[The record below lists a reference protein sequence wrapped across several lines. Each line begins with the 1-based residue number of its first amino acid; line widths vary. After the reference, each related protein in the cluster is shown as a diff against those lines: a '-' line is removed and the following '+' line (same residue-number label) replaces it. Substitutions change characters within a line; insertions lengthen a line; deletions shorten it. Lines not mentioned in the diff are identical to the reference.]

1 MQLMGQSFRC
11 NRCERFEMNH
21 PRYFGEMADNVTNI
35 NFAVYN
41 APPYVVISDAIN
53 QSLEV
58 VMCGPLL
65 NVLVETSKKMK
76 AT

>member
-1 MQLMGQSFRC
+1 MGQPFRY
-11 NRCERFEMNH
+11 NRCERFEMDH

-35 NFAVYN
+35 NFGVYN
-41 APPYVVISDAIN
+41 FPPYVVISDAII
-53 QSLEV
+53 QSPV
-58 VMCGPLL
+58 VVICGPLF